1 LGIIFILLI
10 FAQLSIFESLTNLTM
25 RYFFLAFLLLSLS
38 SFSQT
43 ISKQVIGPAGA
54 TFENGNNKLSYTAG
68 EVVVGAMTDEDG
80 SYQLGN
86 GYYPSLDLSI
96 LNTESPDLQLQVK
109 VYPNPVTE
117 AIFITHP
124 TEEFFEVRITDVS
137 GKQILQT
144 AHQKQHP
151 LSVETLTAGIYVVTV
166 TTKESKQTNTY
177 KVIKQ

>member
-1 LGIIFILLI
+1 MRCFILV
-10 FAQLSIFESLTNLTM
+10 
-25 RYFFLAFLLLSLS
+25 FLLLGFS
-38 SFSQT
+38 SYSQPT

-86 GYYPSLDLSI
+86 GYYPSLDLST
-96 LNTESPDLQLQVK
+96 LNTESPELQLQVK
-109 VYPNPVTE
+109 VFPNPVAE

-124 TEEFFEVRITDVS
+124 TEQFFEVRITDIS

-144 AHQKQHP
+144 GHQKEQP
-151 LSVETLTAGIYVVTV
+151 LSVQTLTTGTYFITV

-177 KVIKQ
+177 KIIKK

>member
-1 LGIIFILLI
+1 
-10 FAQLSIFESLTNLTM
+10 M
-25 RYFFLAFLLLSLS
+25 RYFILAFLLLGFS
-38 SFSQT
+38 SYSQSS

-86 GYYPSLDLSI
+86 GYYPSLDLST
-96 LNTESPDLQLQVK
+96 LNTESPELQLQVK
-109 VYPNPVTE
+109 VYPNPVAE

-124 TEEFFEVRITDVS
+124 TEQSFEVRITDIS

-144 AHQKQHP
+144 AHQKQQP
-151 LSVETLTAGIYVVTV
+151 LSVQTLTTGTYFITV
-166 TTKESKQTNTY
+166 TTKDSKQTNTY
-177 KVIKQ
+177 KIIKK

>member
-1 LGIIFILLI
+1 
-10 FAQLSIFESLTNLTM
+10 M
-25 RYFFLAFLLLSLS
+25 RYFTLAILLVSLS
-38 SFSQT
+38 GFSQT

-54 TFENGNNKLSYTAG
+54 TFENGTNKLSYTAG

-86 GYYPSLDLSI
+86 GYYPSLDLST
-96 LNTESPDLQLQVK
+96 LNTESPELQLQVK

-117 AIFITHP
+117 AIYITHP
-124 TEEFFEVRITDVS
+124 TEQFFEVNITDVS

-144 AHQKQHP
+144 GHQKQQP
-151 LSVETLTAGIYVVTV
+151 LSVQSLTSGIYFITV

-177 KVIKQ
+177 KIVKK